1 MVGNVSWGGGTLVEG
16 VEHVEGSGE
25 YKQPLA
31 EGDEPSLKA
40 ILKALK
46 AVTRA
51 ATEMNDPAEVDRI
64 IAEKQKAAEAESKLN
79 EIIDLGG
86 K

>member
-1 MVGNVSWGGGTLVEG
+1 MEG

-31 EGDEPSLKA
+31 DGDERSLKA

-46 AVTRA
+46 DVTRA
-51 ATEMNDPAEVDRI
+51 ATEMNDPVEVDRI
-64 IAEKQKAAEAESKLN
+64 IAEQQKANEAVQELDRITEPITSA
-79 EIIDLGG
+79 
-86 K
+86 

>member
-1 MVGNVSWGGGTLVEG
+1 MEG
-16 VEHVEGSGE
+16 VEHVEGSRE

-51 ATEMNDPAEVDRI
+51 ATEMNDPAEVDRV
-64 IAEKQKAAEAESKLN
+64 IAEQQRANEAELSL
-79 EIIDLGG
+79 DRAT
-86 K
+86 

>member
-1 MVGNVSWGGGTLVEG
+1 MEG

-64 IAEKQKAAEAESKLN
+64 ITDQQRASEVEQQHDLN
-79 EIIDLGG
+79 TKSTWSG
-86 K
+86 